1 MMENNEIASQIV
13 KACKRLDEKNLIGAL
28 EGNVSAKF
36 GNKIYCTPAGP
47 FKADLTAD
55 QIVECDTDG
64 RPRGGKPSS
73 EIRLHLAAY
82 RSQPRCQA
90 VVHAHPIYA
99 TILACKN
106 IPLAF
111 DLVAEAAYIL
121 GPVAQTRFYMPGTDE
136 VFDAVQ
142 EAFKDHET
150 VLLAN
155 HGAVTTGATMDEALA
170 KMETLERVAQMEL
183 IAFGNDNIRRL
194 PRSTI
199 DEIMKLRSNSRH
211 GL

>member
-1 MMENNEIASQIV
+1 MENNEIANQIV
-13 KACKRLDEKNLIGAL
+13 RACKRLDEKNLIGAM
-28 EGNVSAKF
+28 EGNVSVKV
-36 GNKIYCTPAGP
+36 GNRIFCTPAGQ
-47 FKADLTAD
+47 FKSDLTAE
-55 QIVECDTDG
+55 QIVECDPDG
-64 RPRGGKPSS
+64 RPRSGKPSS

-82 RSQPRCQA
+82 REQPRCQA

-99 TILACKN
+99 TVLACKN

-111 DLVAEAAYIL
+111 DLVAEAAFIL
-121 GPVAQTRFYMPGTDE
+121 GPVAQTRFYMPGSDE
-136 VFDAVQ
+136 VFDTVQ
-142 EAFKDHET
+142 ATFKDHET

-155 HGAVTTGATMDEALA
+155 HGAVTTGASLDEALA

-194 PRSTI
+194 PRSTV
-199 DEIMKLRSNSRH
+199 DELMKLRSNSRH